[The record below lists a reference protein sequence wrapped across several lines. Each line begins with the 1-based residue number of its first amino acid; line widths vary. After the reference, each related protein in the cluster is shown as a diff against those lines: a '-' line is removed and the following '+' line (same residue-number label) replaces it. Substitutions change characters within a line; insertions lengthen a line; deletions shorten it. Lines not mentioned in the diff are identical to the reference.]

1 MNPQNPIHNQIA
13 NDIKKYPVVVFMKGT
28 KEAPL
33 CGFSH
38 TVVEIFKMLG
48 APIHS
53 VDVLSDPTV
62 RDGIKSYTNWPTI
75 PQVFVKGE
83 FIGGCDI
90 TRDLF
95 ESGEL
100 EKKVKSALSPQNS

>member
-1 MNPQNPIHNQIA
+1 MAQDPIHEQIET
-13 NDIKKYPVVVFMKGT
+13 DIKKFPVVVYMKGT

-38 TVVEIFKMLG
+38 TVVEIFKRLN
-48 APIHS
+48 APVHT
-53 VDVLSDPTV
+53 VDVLANPAI
-62 RDGIKSYTNWPTI
+62 REGIKTFTNWPTI

-90 TRDLF
+90 TRDLYQN
-95 ESGEL
+95 GEL
-100 EKKVKSALSPQNS
+100 AKKLSGVVS

>member
-1 MNPQNPIHNQIA
+1 MINPAHEEITKAIQ
-13 NDIKKYPVVVFMKGT
+13 KYPVVVYMKGT

-38 TVVEIFKMLG
+38 TVVEIFKTLG
-48 APIHS
+48 APVHS
-53 VDVLSDPTV
+53 VDVLSNPTV
-62 RDGIKSYTNWPTI
+62 RDAIKTFTNWPTI

-90 TRDLF
+90 IRDLY

-100 EKKVKSALSPQNS
+100 EKKLKTALTPQNS

>member
-1 MNPQNPIHNQIA
+1 
-13 NDIKKYPVVVFMKGT
+13 MKGT
-28 KEAPL
+28 KDAPL

-38 TVVEIFKMLG
+38 TVVEIFKTLG
-48 APIHS
+48 APVHS
-53 VDVLSDPTV
+53 VDVLSNPAI
-62 RDGIKSYTNWPTI
+62 RDGIKTFTNWPTI

-90 TRDLF
+90 IRDLY

-100 EKKVKSALSPQNS
+100 AKKLGAPKTV